1 MPQND
6 MNYEGRRR
14 GMRYGACKANG
25 QVSGHVPHRAVVNG
39 AVVDVGSPD
48 ATARTSKRTPAGPLN
63 GAKPQCMVNGYIN
76 HGCKGKSVKA
86 PPPRTLRKQ
95 GSTNSAVTD
104 ASAAR
109 CVSSA
114 GIPRSIAVNG
124 DTSLDAVALPSNS
137 DQKAPEPSPSAAAKK
152 PRRWKK
158 FLPKMRTYRTEDNQ
172 QDHCRASTMPPQ
184 EEEDWEKEIQEVT
197 LTDWEKM
204 CFGNLPY
211 GPEDLLHF
219 SLRDLTLKQRDT
231 GYLPV
236 TANYSPTVHHPRPVR
251 WSSYNMPTVPEQF
264 ADADE

>member
-14 GMRYGACKANG
+14 GMRS
-25 QVSGHVPHRAVVNG
+25 SGDALVNG
-39 AVVDVGSPD
+39 AAVDVGSPD
-48 ATARTSKRTPAGPLN
+48 ATGRTSKRTPAGPLN

-76 HGCKGKSVKA
+76 HGCKGKSVRA

-95 GSTNSAVTD
+95 GSTTSAVTD
-104 ASAAR
+104 ASAAHR
-109 CVSSA
+109 VSSA
-114 GIPRSIAVNG
+114 GFPGSVAVNG
-124 DTSLDAVALPSNS
+124 ATSLDAVALSCTS
-137 DQKAPEPSPSAAAKK
+137 DQMAPEPGPPAAAKK

-158 FLPKMRTYRTEDNQ
+158 FLHKK
-172 QDHCRASTMPPQ
+172 RASPMPPQ
-184 EEEDWEKEIQEVT
+184 EEEDWENEIQDVT
-197 LTDWEKM
+197 LADWEKM

-236 TANYSPTVHHPRPVR
+236 TANYSPAVHHPRPFQ